1 MSVTGAGL
9 VGAAGDAGVRTAWLA
24 RIAGSVGMTEA
35 GMTEADA
42 IEAAAIEAGSID
54 ASAIEAGA
62 AASAARRA
70 GA

>member
-35 GMTEADA
+35 GMTEAG
-42 IEAAAIEAGSID
+42 AIEAGRID
-54 ASAIEAGA
+54 AGAIEAGA